1 MKYLYK
7 YTPEIILLIFLFLF
21 LGFRDVDRNWDRV
34 INSDGKGYYAYLP
47 AMFIYHDWQ
56 FNFLDQYENQY
67 YPPDRSVYKEFRNAA
82 GERKVNKYFPGLAI
96 VFLPFFLFGHLL
108 AYIELYPMDGYSL
121 PYQYS
126 IALAALFFLWMG
138 ARWLMKV
145 LKLFGSNDRTA
156 AFITLVVTL
165 GTNLVFFS
173 IVEASMTHVYSFALI
188 TAYIYTSFRL
198 FHDYKPKWFIRT
210 LLLYLLIFLIRPTNG
225 LILLLLPFIAGSWQL
240 FSSTLRKVAG
250 EKPTLL
256 KAFIP
261 ALLLVSLP
269 FILWRIQTGHW
280 IVYSY
285 GEEKLNFF
293 RPHMFSILF
302 SYNRGWFMY
311 TPIAFISLFGL
322 VGLFQKSR
330 FRFYWLCGFI
340 LVFIYAVS
348 CWWVWDYASKC
359 GQRIFIDIYAIT
371 ALLMLFLYES
381 IRSGL
386 LKKLL
391 STLLILMVGLN
402 LLQFYQHTRW
412 IFPPSVISGEI
423 FWDSFFSLH
432 QKANVYLPGEG
443 IIQEKSFQNDME
455 KADGWMNTVTRNDT
469 VFHEGEWSSKIDKR
483 IPYSVGLEQRLDSL
497 FITDNRII
505 RVEAW
510 VMAPI
515 EITEATLVMDFQ
527 KDGKSLSY
535 NQFILE
541 KYARVNQWTRIEVA
555 YYVPRNLPSGGF
567 AKIYFFNP
575 SKFYPLYID
584 DLKIDFISMK
594 DEPDYQKT
602 EGIHMPEKLRNN

>member
-7 YTPEIILLIFLFLF
+7 CTPEIILLIFIFLF

-67 YPPDRSVYKEFRNAA
+67 YPADRSVYKEFRNQA

-96 VFLPFFLFGHLL
+96 VFLPFFFFGHLL
-108 AYIELYPMDGYSL
+108 AYLELYPMDGYSL

-126 IALAALFFLWMG
+126 IALAALLFLWMG

-145 LKLFGSNDRTA
+145 LKLFGSNERTA

-173 IVEASMTHVYSFALI
+173 IIEASMTHVYSFALI
-188 TAYIYTSFRL
+188 TAYIYTAFHL

-225 LILLLLPFIAGSWQL
+225 LLILLLPFVAGSWPL
-240 FSSTLRKVAG
+240 FTSTLRRVAG
-250 EKPTLL
+250 EKKTLI

-261 ALLLVSLP
+261 AILLIALP
-269 FILWRIQTGHW
+269 FVLWRLQTGHW

-285 GEEKLNFF
+285 GAEKLNFF
-293 RPHMFSILF
+293 KPHMLSILF
-302 SYNRGWFMY
+302 SYNRGWFIY

-322 VGLFQKSR
+322 AGLFRENR
-330 FRFYWLCGFI
+330 FRFYWLTGF
-340 LVFIYAVS
+340 LFLFIYAAS

-359 GQRIFIDIYAIT
+359 GQRIFIDLYVIVAILT
-371 ALLMLFLYES
+371 LFFFKL
-381 IRSGL
+381 IRSSIG
-386 LKKLL
+386 KKLL
-391 STLLILMVGLN
+391 SALLILLTSLN
-402 LLQFYQHTRW
+402 LLQFYQHTQW
-412 IFPPSVISGEI
+412 IFPPSAISGDI
-423 FWDSFFSLH
+423 YWDSFFSLH
-432 QKANVYLPGEG
+432 QKAHVYLPEEG
-443 IIQEKSFQNDME
+443 IVKINSFENDME
-455 KADGWMNTVTRNDT
+455 KDIGWMNTVTRNDT
-469 VFHEGEWSSKIDKR
+469 VFYKGKWSSKADKR
-483 IPYSVGLEQRLDSL
+483 IPYSIGLEKRLDTL
-497 FITDNRII
+497 FTTANRMI
-505 RVEAW
+505 RIEAW
-510 VMAPI
+510 LLAPD
-515 EITEATLVMDFQ
+515 EITEATLVVDFQ
-527 KDGKSLSY
+527 SDGKSLSY

-541 KYARVNQWTRIEVA
+541 KFAQADQWTKIEVA
-555 YYVPRNLPSGGF
+555 YYVPRALPVNAF

-584 DLKIDFISMK
+584 DMKIDFISLK
-594 DEPDYQKT
+594 DEPDYLKI
-602 EGIHMPEKLRNN
+602 EGIRLPEKLRID